1 MELGEYAHDEHKN
14 ILNLVKSY
22 NPDIAIF
29 VGENFY
35 QFKENFPQFQ
45 FVPNTK
51 ELINFIL
58 NNPLNE
64 YLVLVK
70 GSRANAL
77 EKILP
82 YLR

>member
-1 MELGEYAHDEHKN
+1 
-14 ILNLVKSY
+14 
-22 NPDIAIF
+22 PDIAIF

-35 QFKENFPQFQ
+35 QFKENFLQFH
-45 FVPNTK
+45 FLPNTI

-64 YLVLVK
+64 YLILVK

-82 YLR
+82 LL